1 MQHGAATLASDL
13 LDPTSAAVLNV
24 LHKPPSR
31 MNTPDKEHEAL
42 TRVRN
47 FDHVRFGRYLIK
59 TWYVHL
65 FSHLLDM
72 GHMA

>member
-13 LDPTSAAVLNV
+13 LDPTSAGVLNV

-47 FDHVRFGRYLIK
+47 FDHVRFRSNSFH
-59 TWYVHL
+59 TCYVHL